1 MNVPYTAAQGSI
13 RFSLGRYNTEEE
25 IDYTLKVL
33 PEIIDKVVEMSP
45 YDQELKAL
53 TMRQRQ

>member
-1 MNVPYTAAQGSI
+1 
-13 RFSLGRYNTEEE
+13 
-25 IDYTLKVL
+25 VL